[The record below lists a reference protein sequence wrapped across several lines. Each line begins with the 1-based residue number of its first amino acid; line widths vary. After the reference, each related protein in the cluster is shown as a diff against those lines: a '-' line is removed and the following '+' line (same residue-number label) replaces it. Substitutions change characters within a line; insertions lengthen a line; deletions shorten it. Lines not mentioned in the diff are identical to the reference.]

1 MTMQVIR
8 ATLPVLATLLA
19 ACNPALRQPATTEP
33 HALLLTQRPA
43 SGAITYMAF
52 DNAECR
58 NGDGL
63 GFIGAL
69 GDLGAKTK
77 TYRLPTGKPI
87 FLHASSSRLTGSS
100 GTGDGGTRFNVGTCS
115 ELVRFTPQDAHE
127 YRVTIDESCRVTL
140 IDTKTNAPPEGL
152 QGQKAPQGC
161 GG

>member
-1 MTMQVIR
+1 MRVTI
-8 ATLPVLATLLA
+8 LVLAVLLA
-19 ACNPALRQPATTEP
+19 ACNPALRQPAITEP

-58 NGDGL
+58 ISDGL

-77 TYRLPTGKPI
+77 TYRLPTGKQL
-87 FLHASSSRLTGSS
+87 FLHASSSRITGSS
-100 GTGDGGTRFNVGTCS
+100 STGDGTRFNIGTCS
-115 ELVRFTPQDAHE
+115 ELVSFIPQAAHE

-140 IDTKTNAPPEGL
+140 IDAKTNAPPEGL
-152 QGQKAPQGC
+152 QARKAPKGC